1 MAHNEENQP
10 PEHEAQPE
18 PPASEP
24 TIAQPQ
30 QADDEPQGAAV
41 EPAPKTPRRAWWRF
55 WRRRERTR
63 SESHVSVLTALISA
77 LAALAGAGVGGI
89 ASYKAAQ
96 SQDAAQF
103 RVAQANNTAQ
113 ADQALIT
120 RKQIAYS
127 DYLAADF
134 DMENS
139 EFRFQDAL
147 FAFKP
152 PNVDGVKA
160 AVEPTFDSNVK
171 YLRAMYNVELVDSP
185 EVDQVIRE
193 ISSKHDDLTYTMQG
207 LMNAA
212 LTGNPVP
219 RSAVAQI
226 GEKAVGMKDLR
237 HKFRDA
243 ARKDISGLSGH

>member
-1 MAHNEENQP
+1 
-10 PEHEAQPE
+10 
-18 PPASEP
+18 
-24 TIAQPQ
+24 
-30 QADDEPQGAAV
+30 
-41 EPAPKTPRRAWWRF
+41 
-55 WRRRERTR
+55 
-63 SESHVSVLTALISA
+63 LISA

-96 SQDAAQF
+96 SQEAAQF

-139 EFRFQDAL
+139 ELRFQDAL

-152 PNVDGVKA
+152 PNVDDVKA
-160 AVEPTFDSNVK
+160 AAKQTHDINVK

-185 EVDQVIRE
+185 EVDQIIKE
-193 ISSKHDDLTYTMQG
+193 ISSKHDDLTLTMQG
-207 LMNAA
+207 LTNAA
-212 LTGNPVP
+212 LQAGSPAP
-219 RSAVAQI
+219 RSAVTQI
-226 GEKAVGMKDLR
+226 GERIPGMQDLR
-237 HKFRDA
+237 RKFRDA